1 VNWNEPDRVFVGLE
15 VRRLAGQEVSAL
27 ARLRV
32 LDQRQEDLDL
42 FPYEQRVGGQLTGL
56 VQPEHLAIGHRAD
69 RDQQHAR
76 QQETEESELSLGPG
90 LHA

>member
-1 VNWNEPDRVFVGLE
+1 VQRKETDRGFVGLE
-15 VRRLAGQEVSAL
+15 VRRLARQEVSAL
-27 ARLRV
+27 ARLGV

-42 FPYEQRVGGQLTGL
+42 LPYEQRVGGPVTGL
-56 VQPEHLAIGHRAD
+56 VQSKHLAIGHRAD

-76 QQETEESELSLGPG
+76 EQEAEESELSLGPG